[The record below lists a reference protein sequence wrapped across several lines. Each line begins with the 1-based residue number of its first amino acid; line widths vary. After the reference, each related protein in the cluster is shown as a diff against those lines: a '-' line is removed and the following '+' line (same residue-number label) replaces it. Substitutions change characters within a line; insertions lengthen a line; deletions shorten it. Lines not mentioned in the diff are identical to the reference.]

1 MTTRKRPDVALKRK
15 ERAKNDQKVV
25 KCFLSSLLI
34 NQDKKEQI
42 IQVIKER
49 VTALSKRQVI
59 ASISLNYLIKEL
71 FHDVSLDK
79 LNDVILPDILE
90 TTFIRQLFL
99 GTDDSRKPFPEIEQF
114 YTRHP
119 YLLQKINEQPT
130 HIGLRN
136 VYSAAAAKF
145 STNVWNH
152 LWINI
157 KKRVYQ
163 FIDEYIIDKD
173 SKSAVLYHIMNW
185 TMTQEKIDII
195 NSLSPQV
202 LDLIKIQKEILGE
215 TQIDEKWCKNKS
227 NFNKLLRYSIF
238 ISQTTSKKQFNIIP
252 MSKIKNHY
260 ITIDSS
266 SLWGIFKEV
275 GLFDKNL
282 ETFTA
287 LKDDHWRSIID
298 VSKVQGKNCNFTNTI
313 ETDGSSICVHFERDK
328 DNDKVTVTKK
338 KIDTKNIDYWACD
351 PGRTNIFYMV
361 NKKDDGTYKTL
372 KLTRRQYYQESG
384 ISKANRKCQIWSDA
398 EEIKDCDLS
407 SYSSKGC
414 NIQNFKMF
422 VYNYLENWDVLW
434 KEYGADKWSKQR
446 MRLYGG
452 KKRVF
457 ANFFNKM
464 KSFSEKKIIVGYG
477 SAKFNPTAKNEVA
490 VPTSRAYKECTY
502 RFKTVPV
509 DEFRTS
515 KIFHEDS
522 STILQTVEREDKKT
536 VVRGLLW
543 YSSTIESESK
553 FVNRD
558 VNAAINILNCLVRP
572 KRPAMLCRSDKN
584 EKIVQ
589 TVGKIILC

>member
-1 MTTRKRPDVALKRK
+1 MTTRKRADVALKLK
-15 ERAKNDQKVV
+15 ERKNYDQKVV
-25 KCFLSSLLI
+25 KCFLSSLLV
-34 NQDKKEQI
+34 NQDKKQQI
-42 IQVIKER
+42 IEAIKNR

-71 FHDVSLDK
+71 FHNVPLENIKDVS
-79 LNDVILPDILE
+79 IPDILD
-90 TTFIRQLFL
+90 TSFIRQLLL
-99 GTDDSRKPFPEIEQF
+99 GTDDARKPFTEIVEF
-114 YTRHP
+114 NKRHP
-119 YLLQKINEQPT
+119 YLLQKINEQPS
-130 HIGLRN
+130 HFGVMN
-136 VYSAAAAKF
+136 VYTAAAAKF
-145 STNVWNH
+145 ATNVWNH
-152 LWINI
+152 LWMNI
-157 KKRVYQ
+157 KSRVYQ
-163 FIDEYIIDKD
+163 FIDEYIKDKD
-173 SKSAVLYHIMNW
+173 SKHAVLFHLMNW
-185 TMTQEKIDII
+185 KMTHEKIDII
-195 NSLSPQV
+195 NSLPPEV
-202 LDLIKIQKEILGE
+202 LELIKIQKDILGL
-215 TQIDEKWCKNKS
+215 TQIDEKWCKDKS
-227 NFNKLLRYSIF
+227 NFNTLLRYSIF
-238 ISQTTSKKQFNIIP
+238 ISQITSQKQFNIIP

-266 SLWGIFKEV
+266 SLWGIFRDVK
-275 GLFDKNL
+275 LFDKTIA
-282 ETFTA
+282 TFTA
-287 LKDDHWRSIID
+287 YKDDHWKSIIN
-298 VSKVQGKNCNFTNTI
+298 VSKVQGKNCKFTNTI

-328 DNDKVTVTKK
+328 YKDKVKVTKN

-372 KLTRRQYYQESG
+372 KLSRRQYYQESG
-384 ISKANRKCQIWSDA
+384 ISKANKKCQIWNDA
-398 EEIKDCDLS
+398 EDIKDCDLS
-407 SYSSKGC
+407 SYSPKGS
-414 NIQNFKMF
+414 NLQNFKMF

-464 KSFSEKKIIVGYG
+464 KSEKKIVVGYG
-477 SAKFNPTAKNEVA
+477 SAKFSPTAKNEVA
-490 VPTSRAYKECTY
+490 VPTSRAYKECTF

-536 VVRGLLW
+536 VIRGLLW

-558 VNAAINILNCLVRP
+558 VNAAINILNCLIKP
-572 KRPAMLCRSDKN
+572 KRPAMLCRSENN

-589 TVGKIILC
+589 TVGKKILC

>member
-1 MTTRKRPDVALKRK
+1 MTTRTRKDVALKRK
-15 ERAKNDQKVV
+15 ERKNKDQKVV

-34 NQDKKEQI
+34 NQDKKGQI
-42 IQVIKER
+42 IEAIKER

-59 ASISLNYLIKEL
+59 ASISLNYLVKEL
-71 FHDVSLDK
+71 FHDVPLESIK
-79 LNDVILPDILE
+79 DVSIPDILE
-90 TTFIRQLFL
+90 TTFIRQLLL
-99 GTDDSRKPFPEIEQF
+99 GTDDSHKPFPEIEQF

-119 YLLQKINEQPT
+119 NLLQKIKEQPS

-136 VYSAAAAKF
+136 VYSAAAIKF

-163 FIDEYIIDKD
+163 FIDEYIIDKG

-195 NSLSPQV
+195 NSLSPHV
-202 LDLIKIQKEILGE
+202 LELIKIQKDILGE
-215 TQIDEKWCKNKS
+215 AQIDEKWCKNKS

-238 ISQTTSKKQFNIIP
+238 ISRTTVEKQFNIIP
-252 MSKIKNHY
+252 ISKIKNHY
-260 ITIDSS
+260 ITIDTW
-266 SLWGIFKEV
+266 SLWGIFKDV
-275 GLFDKNL
+275 KLFDKTI
-282 ETFTA
+282 ETFDSF
-287 LKDDHWRSIID
+287 KDEHWKSIINF
-298 VSKVQGKNCNFTNTI
+298 SKVQGKDCKFTYTI
-313 ETDGSSICVHFERDK
+313 ETDGSAVCVHFERLKKPKETD
-328 DNDKVTVTKK
+328 TKL
-338 KIDTKNIDYWACD
+338 KIDTKNNEYWACD

-361 NKKDDGTYKTL
+361 NQKEDGTYKTL
-372 KLTRRQYYQESG
+372 KLSRRQYYQESG
-384 ISKANRKCQIWSDA
+384 ICKAIRKSQKWQDV
-398 EEIKDCDLS
+398 EEIKECNLS
-407 SYSSKGC
+407 SYSPKGS
-414 NIQNFKMF
+414 NLETFKKF
-422 VYNYLENWDVLW
+422 VDNYIEHWDVLW
-434 KEYGADKWSKQR
+434 NEYGADKWSKQR
-446 MRLYGG
+446 MKLYGG

-464 KSFSEKKIIVGYG
+464 TSDKKIVVGYG

-515 KIFHEDS
+515 KIYYGDS
-522 STILQTVEREDKKT
+522 STILQTVKRADKDT
-536 VVRGLLW
+536 VIRGLLW
-543 YSSTIESESK
+543 YSSTIESENK

-558 VNAAINILNCLVRP
+558 VNGAINILNCLVKT
-572 KRPAMLCRSDKN
+572 KRPTMLCRSEKN